1 MANPKP
7 DVKPYKYY
15 FYDDARMIIYY
26 SDVFPDDLNLVYLG
40 TSNAVDPKK
49 AAAFFTQTGKIS
61 SGFTIQEY
69 V

>member
-7 DVKPYKYY
+7 DVKTSKYY
-15 FYDDARMIIYY
+15 FYDDASMIVYY
-26 SDVFPDDLNLVYLG
+26 SDIFPNDLNLIYIG
-40 TSNAVDPKK
+40 TSDAVDPKK
-49 AAAFFTQTGKIS
+49 AAAFFTQSGKIT

>member
-15 FYDDARMIIYY
+15 FYDDARLIIYY

-40 TSNAVDPKK
+40 TSDNPNHKM
-49 AAAFFTQTGKIS
+49 AAAFFTQSGKIN